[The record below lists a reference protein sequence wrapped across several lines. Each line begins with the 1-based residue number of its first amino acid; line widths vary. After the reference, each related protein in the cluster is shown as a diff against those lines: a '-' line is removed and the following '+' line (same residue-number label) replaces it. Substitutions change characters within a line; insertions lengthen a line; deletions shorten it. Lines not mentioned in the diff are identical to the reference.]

1 MWQGSPVRS
10 PGEVSVA
17 EMARVM
23 LCRSWLASPLSRASS
38 APGCLPSEGWALAT
52 RASEAATCGA
62 ASEVP
67 WMVE

>member
-1 MWQGSPVRS
+1 MSQGSPVRS

-17 EMARVM
+17 DRARVA
-23 LCRSWLASPLSRASS
+23 LWTSVLAWAWRRLSS
-38 APGCLPSEGWALAT
+38 AAGCLRSDGWALAI

-62 ASEVP
+62 AMEVP